1 MKKSAEQH
9 NLGCKQM
16 EPGRDCL
23 CVLAQSLSALLD
35 DLHYARIA
43 GGGSSK
49 NSWREHRDL
58 HFVGGLRPANEFI
71 EIVERKRVQ
80 DFRSELHFAMMQI
93 VLAQDEAQRLNREK
107 ITAAGIA
114 ENVAPAAG
122 ILDFVAAAPGH
133 RGAAS
138 CTDHDS
144 VAMFEGSR
152 KPGFP
157 IAAGDDSGGG
167 PDFLPEP

>member
-1 MKKSAEQH
+1 
-9 NLGCKQM
+9 M
-16 EPGRDCL
+16 EPARDCL
-23 CVLAQSLSALLD
+23 CVLTQNLGALLD
-35 DLHYARIA
+35 DLHYTRIA
-43 GGGSSK
+43 ASGSFK
-49 NSWREHRDL
+49 NNWREHRDL

-71 EIVERKRVQ
+71 EIVERKRAQ

-114 ENVAPAAG
+114 ENVTPSAG

-138 CTDHDS
+138 CTDHNS

-152 KPGFP
+152 QT
-157 IAAGDDSGGG
+157 
-167 PDFLPEP
+167 